1 MLDTIQRADQA
12 LYASLTDRKH
22 AARVATVARL
32 VSKTGDGH
40 LYVVLGVLAL
50 VLDSTLGTHF
60 FLAALTAFAFELPLY
75 FLIKNSFKRH
85 RPCEVL
91 RALPAFVKPSDK
103 FSLPSGHTA
112 AAFVMAGIASHYY
125 PDLAVWCYSWAA
137 LIGSSRVLLRVHFPS
152 DILCGYLL
160 GTCSAGLSLL
170 IWA

>member
-22 AARVATVARL
+22 AARVASVARL

-40 LYVVLGVLAL
+40 LYVALGILAL
-50 VLDSTLGTHF
+50 WLDGSHGTAF
-60 FLAALTAFAFELPLY
+60 FLAGLTAFLFELPLY

-91 RALPAFVKPSDK
+91 QALPAFVKPSDK

-112 AAFVMAGIASHYY
+112 AAFVMAGVGSHFY
-125 PDLAVWCYSWAA
+125 PDFAVWCYGWAA
-137 LIGSSRVLLRVHFPS
+137 LIGTSRVLLRVHFPS
-152 DILCGYLL
+152 DILCGYVL
-160 GTCSAGLSLL
+160 GTCSAWLSLM